1 MQFNDAGSG
10 PDQLRSYGLHFV
22 GDPPSVSLT
31 IAGEQPTVQVTRLNG
46 GVTLRAALGT
56 SGPRQIDRLAE
67 AGLGTPGDTSFAFEG
82 SRLVATRTLIEP
94 TLGAMYDAIF
104 DLAKSTCMLSRFLAQ
119 FEPDGAPVAPPPS
132 LPSPAAGPP
141 PAPRAAAPPPPAAAA
156 PPPPAAA
163 PPPRPAPASAPWR
176 ATHRVGAQGA
186 SAYASPGDAQPVG
199 RLDPW
204 LDVMVIEESQSGW
217 AHVVCSNTW
226 STWIDRRALQP
237 TQ

>member
-1 MQFNDAGSG
+1 M
-10 PDQLRSYGLHFV
+10 
-22 GDPPSVSLT
+22 
-31 IAGEQPTVQVTRLNG
+31 VQVTPMDG
-46 GVTLRAALGT
+46 GVTLRAAIGT
-56 SGPRQIDRLAE
+56 DGARHAGQLMQ

-94 TLGAMYDAIF
+94 MLGAMYDAIF
-104 DLAKSTCMLSRFLAQ
+104 DLAKSTCLLSRYLANSS
-119 FEPDGAPVAPPPS
+119 PMMRRLLRHLLCRVPRRGRRRRLAPPRHDREPH
-132 LPSPAAGPP
+132 PP
-141 PAPRAAAPPPPAAAA
+141 GRPLLRRLRDPHHP
-156 PPPPAAA
+156 A
-163 PPPRPAPASAPWR
+163 PPPRPAPAAAPWR

-186 SAYASPGDAQPVG
+186 TVYVAPGDAQPVG

-204 LDVMVIEESQSGW
+204 LDAMVIEESQSGW